1 MLLDRVSQIWHAK
14 QLGVLWNLFTCNKRC
29 MNYVWDSR
37 QSLVLAATAKCRA
50 RRSPTL
56 HLMHQTAKSISIHT
70 QCVYVCVCVHKCRII
85 CSSGPLGLSWLFGWR
100 CSGFGGLSITQTPRT
115 LIMLMICN
123 SFGAVEKLFW
133 NSRVIHVAFPSKRSA
148 CDFSLWPFLL
158 LLLLFPLPFSFA
170 VSLRSVCER
179 AHLHFEPLCSLLS
192 SLLLPARTTTTKTEN
207 HKEGCNRTL

>member
-1 MLLDRVSQIWHAK
+1 MLLDRVSKVWHAK

-29 MNYVWDSR
+29 MNYVCETR
-37 QSLVLAATAKCRA
+37 GRVLSWQPLPNAGHVAL
-50 RRSPTL
+50 RRCIWCTKLPSQYPY
-56 HLMHQTAKSISIHT
+56 IH
-70 QCVYVCVCVHKCRII
+70 CVCVCVHKCRII

-115 LIMLMICN
+115 LIMLMICH
-123 SFGAVEKLFW
+123 SFGAVEKLCW

-158 LLLLFPLPFSFA
+158 LLLIFPLPFSFA

-192 SLLLPARTTTTKTEN
+192 SLLLPARRRRTTTKTEN

>member
-1 MLLDRVSQIWHAK
+1 MFKKGIICCSIGYLKFGMRNSSLKFVHLCVRLEAESC
-14 QLGVLWNLFTCNKRC
+14 LGSHCQMPGT
-29 MNYVWDSR
+29 
-37 QSLVLAATAKCRA
+37 SLSDAAFDAPNC
-50 RRSPTL
+50 
-56 HLMHQTAKSISIHT
+56 QVNIHT
-70 QCVYVCVCVHKCRII
+70 YIVCVCVHKCRII

-158 LLLLFPLPFSFA
+158 LLLLFSLPFSFA
-170 VSLRSVCER
+170 VSLCSVCER

-192 SLLLPARTTTTKTEN
+192 SLLLPARRRRTTTRTEN